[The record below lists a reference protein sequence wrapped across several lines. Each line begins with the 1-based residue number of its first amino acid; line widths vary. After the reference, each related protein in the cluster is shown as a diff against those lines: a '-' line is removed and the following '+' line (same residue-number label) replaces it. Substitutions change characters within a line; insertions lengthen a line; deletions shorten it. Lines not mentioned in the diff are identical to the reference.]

1 MSKRSRNS
9 YEMEHLSEISNSI
22 DRIID
27 LFTNKNIICD
37 KQIDVPNQNIKINL
51 LDSNSNNIGVIEGGI
66 SEFTIIENGNSIQTN
81 AFSITWIKIN
91 DKYKR
96 LNLGSFL
103 IIYCIYLCKI
113 NFPDIKYI
121 VLDDDTDETNQDK
134 NIYRKLGFIYQETK
148 EIQLENGEMSTVNT
162 GPEMQLNINAF
173 LNSDWLYKLTKI
185 QNTIRNFGQFKGGKR
200 IKKTRKYKKSKKS
213 KKSNKTNKSNK
224 SKKTKKY
231 RK

>member
-1 MSKRSRNS
+1 MSKRSRQT
-9 YEMEHLSEISNSI
+9 YEMDQLSEMST
-22 DRIID
+22 IID
-27 LFTNKNIICD
+27 GILDLLSKKNIVCT
-37 KQIDVPNQNIKINL
+37 KQIDIQNKKISIELIDN
-51 LDSNSNNIGVIEGGI
+51 NSNKIGELDGGI
-66 SEFTIIENGNSIQTN
+66 GEFKIIENGNQFETD
-81 AFSITWIKIN
+81 AFSISWVKIEDN
-91 DKYKR
+91 YKGQ
-96 LNLGSFL
+96 NLGSFL
-103 IIYCIYLCKI
+103 VIYCIYLCNN

-148 EIQLENGEMSTVNT
+148 EIQLENGEMSTVNS

-213 KKSNKTNKSNK
+213 KKSNK